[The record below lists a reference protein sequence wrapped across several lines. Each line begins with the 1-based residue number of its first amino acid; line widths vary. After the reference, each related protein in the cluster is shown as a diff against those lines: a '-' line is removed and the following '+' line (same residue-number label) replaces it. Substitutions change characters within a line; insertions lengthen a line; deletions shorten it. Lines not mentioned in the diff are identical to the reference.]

1 MTAASLVS
9 YSVLFNRKKKF
20 INENLRAD
28 HNDIYDDNND
38 DNNNHNDN
46 NYNHN
51 NNHSTTTALLSVDEQ
66 LL

>member
-9 YSVLFNRKKKF
+9 YSVLSNRKKF

-28 HNDIYDDNND
+28 HNNNYDDNND